1 MKTITTYT
9 TKKSTVILL
18 GLFLSLFL
26 FSSSFQAQEVQVKGI
41 VKGQTYEK
49 TEVLNGANIFLKGTK
64 VGTSSN
70 KKGVFTF
77 PQKLKIGDVLEIS
90 YLGFLT
96 KRIKIKENSSYLS
109 ITLQEDDNQMLG
121 ALNNNKRYKSKRH
134 KE

>member
-1 MKTITTYT
+1 MNTIKTFTS
-9 TKKSTVILL
+9 KKKTFIIF

-26 FSSSFQAQEVQVKGI
+26 FSTTFQAQEVQISGI

-64 VGTSSN
+64 IGTSSN
-70 KKGVFTF
+70 KKGEFTF

-90 YLGFLT
+90 YLGYL
-96 KRIKIKENSSYLS
+96 KRR
-109 ITLQEDDNQMLG
+109 ITIRKNKTTLNIILQEDDNQMLG
-121 ALNNNKRYKSKRH
+121 AVNSNKLYKSKRH

>member
-1 MKTITTYT
+1 MNTIKTFTS
-9 TKKSTVILL
+9 KKKTFIIF

-26 FSSSFQAQEVQVKGI
+26 FSNTFQAQEVQISGI

-64 VGTSSN
+64 IGTSSN
-70 KKGVFTF
+70 KKGEFTF

-90 YLGFLT
+90 YLGYL
-96 KRIKIKENSSYLS
+96 KRR
-109 ITLQEDDNQMLG
+109 ITIRKNKTTLNIILQEDDNQMLG
-121 ALNNNKRYKSKRH
+121 AVNSNKLYKSKRH